1 MSPADLR
8 TAHDAL
14 GVSTEF
20 LADRLG
26 ISSQQV
32 WRYESPKRAADI
44 PERVAEVIRDLL
56 NDQECAAERIAAEL
70 AGSDDEPIPRYLSMD
85 DFDMAVPEMCGW
97 GPDAQGLLIV
107 EVQRRLERPP
117 HASTSTVQYVHP
129 Q

>member
-1 MSPADLR
+1 MTPAELR

-32 WRYESPKRAADI
+32 WRYEHPGRTADV
-44 PERVAEVIRDLL
+44 PDRVAEVIRDLL
-56 NDQECAAERIAAEL
+56 NDQDVAAERITEEL
-70 AGSDDEPIPRYLSMD
+70 AQSDEPIPRYVSMD
-85 DFDMAVPEMCGW
+85 DFDMAVPEMAGW
-97 GPDAQGLLIV
+97 GPNAQGLLIA
-107 EVQRRLERPP
+107 EVQRRLEREP
-117 HASTSTVQYVHP
+117 HASSSTVQYVNP